1 MGPYVVIIKEKKQR
15 VKPIKHEDLRGPIST
30 EI

>member
-1 MGPYVVIIKEKKQR
+1 VIIKEKKQR
-15 VKPIKHEDLRGPIST
+15 VKPIKHEDLRFPIPT

>member
-1 MGPYVVIIKEKKQR
+1 MGPFIVFIKEKKQR
-15 VKPIKHEDLRGPIST
+15 VKSIKHEDLRGPIPT

>member
-1 MGPYVVIIKEKKQR
+1 MGPLIAFIREKKLR

>member
-1 MGPYVVIIKEKKQR
+1 MGPFIVFIKEKKQR
-15 VKPIKHEDLRGPIST
+15 VKPIKHEDLRGPIPT

>member
-1 MGPYVVIIKEKKQR
+1 MGPFIAVIKEKKQR
-15 VKPIKHEDLRGPIST
+15 VKPIKHEDYRGPIPT